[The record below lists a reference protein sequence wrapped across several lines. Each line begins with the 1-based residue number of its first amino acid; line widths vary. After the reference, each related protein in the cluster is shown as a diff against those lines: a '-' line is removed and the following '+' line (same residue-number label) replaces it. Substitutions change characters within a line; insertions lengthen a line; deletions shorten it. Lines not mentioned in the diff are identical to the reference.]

1 MSVRAITIPDILRID
16 AQYMPLFRYALGS
29 GILMLLVATI
39 GNGISYIVPML
50 ALSFLGPGSKMPSL
64 KEGLGFV
71 IVVIVSTITG
81 FLFTKYFYEYKLF
94 YILILGLSLFWIFY
108 TDKLYFV
115 AKLFLII
122 SLLAFP
128 VPDYGLNT
136 TIWAYALTGT
146 LIFGAIATILVVY
159 VVFSIFPDP
168 VNDNSKQPD
177 KSVSAGLSHE
187 DRLKNAVITFFST
200 FPVIIAF
207 IFFGWGDYL
216 LVLIYIVVLT
226 MIPVPGYKPGA
237 VKFFGNIIGG
247 AATLLFYWLLIT
259 VPNIFFFILLY
270 TGTALLFAFRVFSGK
285 PSAQYFKTGFSAL
298 TLIIGGAILSTD
310 QAGAE
315 IGDRIFQVMLAVL
328 YVVFVSVSVDAFSKY
343 RLQKRKKIQKSQIN
357 KISG

>member
-1 MSVRAITIPDILRID
+1 MSVRSSTIRDMLRID
-16 AQYMPLFRYALGS
+16 VQYLPLFRYSLGS

-50 ALSFLGPGSKMPSL
+50 ALSFLGPGSKMPAL

-71 IVVIVSTITG
+71 LIVVVSTITG
-81 FLFTKYFYEYKLF
+81 FLFTKYFYEYSLF
-94 YILILGLSLFWIFY
+94 YTLVLGLSLFWIFY
-108 TDKLYFV
+108 TDKLAFV

-146 LIFGAIATILVVY
+146 LIFGAIATILVVW

-168 VNDNSKQPD
+168 VNSNSELPA
-177 KSVSAGLSHE
+177 KSASGGLSRE
-187 DRLKNAVITFFST
+187 VRIKNAVITFFST

-226 MIPVPGYKPGA
+226 MIPVPGHKAGA

-247 AATLLFYWLLIT
+247 AVTLMFYWLLIT

-270 TGTALLFAFRVFSGK
+270 TGTALLFASRVFSGK
-285 PSAQYFKTGFSAL
+285 QSAQFFKTGFSAL
-298 TLIIGGAILSTD
+298 TLIIGGTILSTD

-315 IGDRIFQVMLAVL
+315 IGDRIFQVMMAVL
-328 YVVFVSVSVDAFSKY
+328 YVVLVSVSVDAFSKY
-343 RLQKRKKIQKSQIN
+343 RQQKRKKYI
-357 KISG
+357 